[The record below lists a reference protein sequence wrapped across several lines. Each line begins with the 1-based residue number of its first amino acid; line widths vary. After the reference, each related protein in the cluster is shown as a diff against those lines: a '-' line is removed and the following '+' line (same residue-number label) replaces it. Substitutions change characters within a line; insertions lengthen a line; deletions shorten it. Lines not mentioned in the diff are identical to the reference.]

1 MNTVII
7 ELMSKY
13 IPRRSFLKKTAAA
26 TAAAFAAPYI
36 LPSGRLFA
44 ASGNRVVNHVVF
56 CLFAGGI
63 RNIESVMKERGN
75 LMPGI
80 LSGGASVDPAIAA
93 GMDPLPAVPGSSL
106 QTHATLFSQFRYA
119 AGPTGHFNGHSTAIT
134 GSYTLQDLSIKE
146 PPKMP
151 TVFEYYRKHS
161 DPVQSPLNSWWISNS
176 LGPYP
181 SLNYSTYPGYGALYG
196 ANYIQP
202 STMIT
207 NDGLSALA
215 NPRTFTSAEGEKISR
230 LRELF
235 NGSFNL
241 GSAENAGSI
250 RNAAGESDQVQAFL
264 KQQLL
269 NAQAGQYNDPWGV
282 GNSMNG
288 DMFNVFFAEK
298 VIQEFKPEL
307 LVVNMQGVDICHS
320 NFTEY
325 CNNLRKADYAV
336 AHLWETIQNTPGMA
350 NDTILIVAPEH
361 GRNLEPNTI
370 IDPYGQAAIDH
381 TSDATS
387 REIFCMIAGPV
398 GKVVQGQNITAITGE
413 SIDIVPTIAH
423 ILGFKDDIPGGLL
436 AGRVLNEA
444 LV

>member
-1 MNTVII
+1 
-7 ELMSKY
+7 MSEY
-13 IPRRSFLKKTAAA
+13 IPRRGFIKKTAL
-26 TAAAFAAPYI
+26 AAAGMAAAPYI

-44 ASGNRVVNHVVF
+44 ASGNRVANHVVF

-63 RNIESVMKERGN
+63 RNIESVQKERGN
-75 LMPGI
+75 LMPGT
-80 LSGGASVDPAIAA
+80 LNGGASVDPSIAA
-93 GMDPLPAVPGSSL
+93 GMDPLPAVPGLSL
-106 QTHATLFSQFRYA
+106 QAQGTMFHEFRYD

-161 DPVQSPLNSWWISNS
+161 DPTQNAMNAWWISNT

-181 SLNYSTYPGYGALYG
+181 SLNYSSYPGYGAMYG
-196 ANYIQP
+196 ANYMQP
-202 STMIT
+202 STLIST
-207 NDGLSALA
+207 DGLNALS
-215 NPRTFTSAEGEKISR
+215 NPRVFSSAEGEKVNK
-230 LRELF
+230 LRNLF
-235 NGSFNL
+235 NSSFNL
-241 GSAENAGSI
+241 DAGDNSGSI
-250 RNAAGESDQVQAFL
+250 RNAESNNEQIQAFL
-264 KQQLL
+264 RQQLL
-269 NAQAGQYNDPWGV
+269 NAQAGQYNDPWGA
-282 GNSMNG
+282 GSSMNG

-298 VIQEFKPEL
+298 VIQEFNPEL
-307 LVVNMQGVDICHS
+307 LVVNMQGVDVCHS

-336 AHLWETIQNTPGMA
+336 AHLWQTIQNTPGMA

-361 GRNLEPNTI
+361 GRNLEPNTLL
-370 IDPYGQAAIDH
+370 DAYGQPAIDH

-387 REIFCMIAGPV
+387 REIFCLVVGPS
-398 GKVVQGQNITAITGE
+398 GKVIQGQNITDVTGE

-423 ILGFKDDIPGGLL
+423 VLGFKDAIPGGLL

-444 LV
+444 FV